1 MGALIGVVMIVKDEE
16 DKLRACLDSVK
27 NVVDEIV
34 IVDTGSVDK
43 TVDIARIYTDKIYS
57 YPWQE
62 DFSAARNFAIDKC
75 SCKWILSLDADECL
89 DTGAGDLRVLITN
102 TASEAFFIPLKNC
115 ISPSGS
121 DFNEI
126 GVLRL
131 FRNLPQYR
139 FHGKI
144 HEQISITAQDLVRYS
159 NYPIIIHSYIE
170 PGRKQHKR
178 RRNIN
183 MITEQLK
190 NQPENQ
196 EFLKYYLGCEWLGL
210 GKYQQAYECFR
221 SAYKKLD
228 STHIFFR
235 SSVIRSLIVCL
246 RQMEKFEEALALC
259 MRETEVYPEYTDLFF
274 DGGVVLEQ
282 MGEYE
287 IARRWFKVAVDLGT
301 PRILYQHSN
310 GTEDFLAYYHL
321 GHCCQA
327 IGKPEEASQCYQ
339 AALQHNKNFFYPL
352 YGLYMVL
359 VTRQSCEEIISYFS
373 KQGYIESYESRQAL
387 AQLLFTS
394 GRPDLAAKVCTQAEG
409 STMLSC
415 ELAKYFLYSGN
426 FKQAIDVL
434 QELKTGFKQ
443 NNAEIL
449 KMEILAYIFMRD
461 VNTAQVKCLEMWRN
475 QTMRAAALS
484 LMALIK
490 RLEGRQQTLITT
502 YEPGFVEHL
511 LRVMADCLR
520 SYGEDSG
527 GFIHVAKCCEELISQ
542 FEEGSRT
549 LLGFWQSEIKGVETL
564 LDIRYQSMR
573 GLYSWKKHGP

>member
-1 MGALIGVVMIVKDEE
+1 MGGLIGVIMIVKDEE

-27 NVVDEIV
+27 KIVDEIV

-43 TVDIARIYTDKIYS
+43 TVDIARTYTDKIYS
-57 YPWQE
+57 YPWQG

-75 SCKWILSLDADECL
+75 SCKWILSLDADEHL
-89 DTGAGDLRVLITN
+89 DTRVGDLRLLITD

-139 FHGKI
+139 FFGKI
-144 HEQISITAQDLVRYS
+144 HEQISITDQELVRFS

-170 PGRKQHKR
+170 PGRRQSKR

-190 NQPENQ
+190 SQPENQ

-210 GKYQQAYECFR
+210 GKYQQAYECFW

-235 SSVIRSLIVCL
+235 SSVIRNLIACL
-246 RQMEKFEEALALC
+246 RHMGKFEEALVLC

-301 PRILYQHSN
+301 PCILYQHSN
-310 GTEDFLAYYHL
+310 GTEDFLVYYHL

-327 IGKPEEASQCYQ
+327 IGKPEEASQYYQ
-339 AALQHNKNFFYPL
+339 AALQHNKNFIYPL

-359 VTRQSCEEIISYFS
+359 VTRQSCEKIISYFS

-387 AQLLFTS
+387 GQLLFTS
-394 GRPDLAAKVCTQAEG
+394 GRPDLAVKVCTQAEG
-409 STMLSC
+409 VTMPSC

-426 FKQAIDVL
+426 FKQALVVL
-434 QELKTGFKQ
+434 QKLKTGSQQ

-449 KMEILAYIFMRD
+449 KTEILAYIFMRD
-461 VNTAQVKCLEMWRN
+461 ISTAQVKCLEMWRN

-490 RLEGRQQTLITT
+490 RLEGRQQAHITK

-511 LRVMADCLR
+511 LNIMADCLR
-520 SYGEDSG
+520 AYSEDSG
-527 GFIHVAKCCEELISQ
+527 VFIHVAKCCEELISQ

-549 LLGFWQSEIKGVETL
+549 LFAFWQREIKGVEML

-573 GLYSWKKHGP
+573 GLYSWKKHGL